1 MAINFYLDR
10 EQLARE
16 IEKWIAS
23 SNLDLMLGLC
33 RCCVNN
39 LYKESSTL
47 VTECLKCSIQ
57 QGIKKMSENIEW
69 AETLDVE
76 FLGVC

>member
-10 EQLARE
+10 EQLASE

-23 SNLDLMLGLC
+23 SNLDVMLGLC

-39 LYKESSTL
+39 FYKESTL
-47 VTECLKCSIQ
+47 VTECIKCSIQ
-57 QGIKKMSENIEW
+57 QGIKKMSDKSEW
-69 AETLDVE
+69 TEILDVE

>member
-23 SNLDLMLGLC
+23 SNLDLMLVLC
-33 RCCVNN
+33 RFCVNN
-39 LYKESSTL
+39 LYKDSNP
-47 VTECLKCSIQ
+47 VTECIKCSIQ
-57 QGIKKMSENIEW
+57 QAIEIVSDNREW
-69 AETLDVE
+69 TETRDFE